1 MAKVKINDGE
11 FTEIETNITKAMEVL
26 EETMEIWGTNFD
38 NLYHNFVTSGFLDD
52 LYNDA
57 ISNYH
62 TWSRG
67 LSAVSNVVSGAAL
80 GLAIGGWVG
89 GIIGLVIGAIFG
101 VYQFCK
107 GDPEWITVS
116 RDVFKQMLENCCYG
130 VDDSYIYMN
139 NTLTKLFNC
148 QIALQRVRTCINDFN
163 QAGANF
169 EKAADQYDLSL
180 RTGGADDLTIL
191 GVETEVVIDGKTITM
206 DTSEAMSAFYT
217 YAYTVTSSV
226 IAADYL
232 QREYGYDID
241 FLDLVAG
248 VNSFM
253 ADTIQSDLYT
263 PEMINVLLPQY
274 VPSEQAAYDAATAAT
289 GLTQEELAAALGSV
303 AAIGANPLFAGLVGA
318 GVIGKISGKDDGK
331 DEDKKEDPPS
341 NVCPV
346 CGKDPCKCGSSDSY
360 TDGYNP
366 NPDTDSD
373 TDSDTDPENDIKVED
388 IIDTKVPIE
397 EDITIDLGVVT
408 EDGKVDYDKLA
419 YEEYQFDKEGGVAA
433 IEAERLKIMDE
444 IEAKYA
450 AGEFSDITKQ
460 LQDYGYETVEIATI
474 LASKSMTI
482 KAVVDGYTRSQL
494 ATRAAEMAKADGVN
508 DYKSKYTENPT
519 TDQLA
524 DDTKPLRTL
533 HVNSDNKELVEM
545 EANIDKLE
553 EAYKTKVEDANKLLD
568 EAKVD
573 KEAVDALKE
582 KYEAKYG
589 NDTTKWEEDAAKEYA
604 TAVEKYNDSAEKANE
619 AIEVANKAK
628 EELHTSREAFD
639 KACEEYYQS
648 KVVQDETQTEQVVT
662 DGSSTTTDPGTS
674 GPNSVVTEESTVTE
688 GTTVTVGDGE
698 GVTINGDGT
707 VSVGGST
714 GSTETGSTD
723 TGSSSTDTGFTL
735 NEDGTISV
743 GGSANNTV
751 SEGTTVVTDTS
762 TTQTTT
768 QTITQTNTG
777 STGPQFIDQDTFLA
791 ALNLKSNEK
800 DKK

>member
-169 EKAADQYDLSL
+169 EKSADQYSLSL
-180 RTGGADDLTIL
+180 RTGGADGLTIL
-191 GVETEVVIDGKTITM
+191 GVETEVVIDGQTITM

-248 VNSFM
+248 VNTFM

-263 PEMINVLLPQY
+263 PEMINVILPQY

-318 GVIGKISGKDDGK
+318 SVIGKISGKDD
-331 DEDKKEDPPS
+331 DKKEEDPPS
-341 NVCPV
+341 NVCPK
-346 CGKDPCKCGSSDSY
+346 CGKSPCVCPTDDGGYSGGYTPTPDPDPK
-360 TDGYNP
+360 
-366 NPDTDSD
+366 PD
-373 TDSDTDPENDIKVED
+373 NDIKIED
-388 IIDTKVPIE
+388 IIETKVPIE
-397 EDITIDLGVVT
+397 EDITVDLGVLT

-419 YEEYQFDKEGGVAA
+419 YEEYQFDKDGGVAA
-433 IEAERLKIMDE
+433 IEAERLKLMDE

-460 LQDYGYETVEIATI
+460 LQEYGYETAEIATI

-482 KAVVDGYTRSQL
+482 KAVVDGHTRTQL

-508 DYKSKYTENPT
+508 DYKSKYSENPT

-524 DDTKPLRTL
+524 DDSKPLRTL
-533 HVNSDNKELVEM
+533 HVNSDNKELVDM
-545 EANIDKLE
+545 EANLDKLE

-568 EAKVD
+568 EAKVN

-589 NDTTKWEEDAAKEYA
+589 KDTTKWNEDAAKEYA

-714 GSTETGSTD
+714 GSTENGSTENS
-723 TGSSSTDTGFTL
+723 SSSTDTGFTL

-743 GGSANNTV
+743 GGSATNNTV
-751 SEGTTVVTDTS
+751 TEGTTVVTDTS
-762 TTQTTT
+762 TTQTD
-768 QTITQTNTG
+768 TG